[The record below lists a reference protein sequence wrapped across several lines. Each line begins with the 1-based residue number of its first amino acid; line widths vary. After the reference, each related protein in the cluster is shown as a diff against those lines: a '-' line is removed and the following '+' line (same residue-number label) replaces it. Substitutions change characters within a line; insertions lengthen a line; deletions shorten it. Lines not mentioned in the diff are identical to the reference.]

1 MALEEHTADVGFNVS
16 GLLREPVGAKR
27 TYTLSELALRL
38 DADSQATDIE
48 GTVELLRIRT
58 GILAQGRVAA
68 DVPIECARCLTET
81 RTRVETDLEEEF
93 RPSLDPRTGTVVQA
107 VQNGEHEDDFS
118 LISPN
123 HILDLTEPIRQSL
136 VVATPY
142 SPLCREDCAGLCPIC
157 GADLNEVGHSCAQPV
172 GDRRLAGLAVLLD
185 QMD

>member
-1 MALEEHTADVGFNVS
+1 MALEEHTADVAFNVS

-27 TYTLSELALRL
+27 TYTLSKSTLRL
-38 DADSQATDIE
+38 DEDSQATNLE
-48 GTVELLRIRT
+48 GNVELLRIRT
-58 GILAQGRVAA
+58 GILAQGRVTA

-93 RPSLDPRTGTVVQA
+93 RPSMDPRAGTAVEA
-107 VQNGEHEDDFS
+107 VQDGEHEDDFS

-123 HILDLTEPIRQSL
+123 HILDLAEPIRQSL

-157 GADLNEVGHSCAQPV
+157 GADLNEGGHNCEHPA
-172 GDRRLAGLAVLLD
+172 GDRRLAGLAALLD